1 MRKIEFQGASKERE
15 DYLQQKMKKPEED
28 DNEEFDVLI
37 SLCFNLK
44 EWRDA
49 FRDSGIL
56 QAGIVFLAFP
66 QPSSETSGKSLWKE
80 SLSAIYT
87 KMFAQK

>member
-44 EWRDA
+44 E
-49 FRDSGIL
+49 
-56 QAGIVFLAFP
+56 
-66 QPSSETSGKSLWKE
+66 
-80 SLSAIYT
+80 
-87 KMFAQK
+87 